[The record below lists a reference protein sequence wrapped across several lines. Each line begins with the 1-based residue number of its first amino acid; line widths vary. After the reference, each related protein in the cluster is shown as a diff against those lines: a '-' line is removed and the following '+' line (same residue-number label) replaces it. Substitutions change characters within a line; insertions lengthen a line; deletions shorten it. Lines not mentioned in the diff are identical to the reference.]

1 MALLYVMI
9 VLLSIML
16 YAIACSLVF
25 GHNTI
30 GPETTLKHKFKHYM
44 PQQVVKQQEDH
55 GVAYSIVM
63 DLGAAIELP
72 DNWDKIES
80 ISVGHK
86 RVTNFRNQALKKP
99 TDIPIVQERPALKLV
114 K

>member
-1 MALLYVMI
+1 MPLLVVMFICLVMAVCITGVAI
-9 VLLSIML
+9 VR
-16 YAIACSLVF
+16 
-25 GHNTI
+25 GQNTI
-30 GPETTLKHKFKHYM
+30 GVETFLKHKIKHHM
-44 PQQVVKQQEDH
+44 PQGAVKQEEDYCA
-55 GVAYSIVM
+55 AYSIVM
-63 DLGAAIELP
+63 DLGATIEQP

>member
-1 MALLYVMI
+1 MALLFVMI
-9 VLLSIML
+9 VLVSIML

-44 PQQVVKQQEDH
+44 PQQAIKQQEDH

-63 DLGAAIELP
+63 DLAAAIEQP

-86 RVTNFRNQALKKP
+86 RVTNFRNQALQKP
-99 TDIPIVQERPALKLV
+99 VSIPQRQERPQFKIV